1 MEKLVLMFAALLVA
15 GYGEKSTMEDPRIP
29 EGIGGRPLKPAS
41 ESPESASK
49 SVKPSSNVSE
59 PPVAESPLEELSLSE
74 GRPSR
79 SRPVVR
85 PSWNRPSEPLKEVNE
100 QHTRNPW
107 STGERNPMTPQPVGS
122 FWPLGEKPISF
133 Q

>member
-1 MEKLVLMFAALLVA
+1 MEKLVLLFAALLVV

-49 SVKPSSNVSE
+49 SVKPSSNGSE
-59 PPVAESPLEELSLSE
+59 PPVAESPLEEPSLSQ

-79 SRPVVR
+79 S
-85 PSWNRPSEPLKEVNE
+85 RPSEPLKEVNQ